1 MFPYQQMA
9 IGLTPQYY
17 GGWCR
22 ICSATCCD
30 TGSSIIC
37 FAAYSGGG
45 GGCAP
50 FSCDLGRSNVTVT
63 QVQVV
68 QAQPG
73 DPVEQLQALR
83 KSLEVALAGA
93 EAQEQALR
101 KQREGGT
108 DQEK

>member
-1 MFPYQQMA
+1 MFSYQQMA

-22 ICSATCCD
+22 VCSATCCD

-45 GGCAP
+45 GCSP
-50 FSCDLGRSNVTVT
+50 FSCDLGRSDVTVA
-63 QVQVV
+63 QVAQVR
-68 QAQPG
+68 PG
-73 DPVEQLQALR
+73 DPIEQLQALR

-101 KQREGGT
+101 KQRETPSG
-108 DQEK
+108 QEK